1 AGELVVPIRNLQS
14 DPLGLVFRK
23 GDENIAAFNEGL
35 KAIKADGSLDALIA
49 KYWGA
54 K

>member
-1 AGELVVPIRNLQS
+1 MVPIRDLQS

-23 GDENIAAFNEGL
+23 GDENVAAFNEGIE
-35 KAIKADGSLDALIA
+35 AIKADGSLDALIA
-49 KYWGA
+49 KYWGT

>member
-1 AGELVVPIRNLQS
+1 
-14 DPLGLVFRK
+14 LVFRK

-54 K
+54 R

>member
-1 AGELVVPIRNLQS
+1 MPIRNLQS

-23 GDENIAAFNEGL
+23 GDEKVAAFNEGIE
-35 KAIKADGSLDALIA
+35 AIKADGSLDALIQ